1 MVFSFFTF
9 WIEKTF
15 TRKQSNVILIQKGG
29 VTKEENMRQF
39 EVVKEALDL
48 LNKVEQA
55 AN

>member
-1 MVFSFFTF
+1 M
-9 WIEKTF
+9 
-15 TRKQSNVILIQKGG
+15 QKES

-39 EVVKEALDL
+39 EVVKEFLDL